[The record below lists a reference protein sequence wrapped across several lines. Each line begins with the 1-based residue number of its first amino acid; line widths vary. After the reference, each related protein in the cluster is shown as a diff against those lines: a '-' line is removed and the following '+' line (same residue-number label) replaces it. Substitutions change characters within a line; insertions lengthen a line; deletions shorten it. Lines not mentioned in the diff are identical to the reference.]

1 MPISSDI
8 TIDKNNIVESFDNNY
23 IIYSNKR

>member
-1 MPISSDI
+1 MAISSDI
-8 TIDKNNIVESFDNNY
+8 TIDKDNIVESFDNNY

>member
-1 MPISSDI
+1 MPVGSDI

>member
-1 MPISSDI
+1 MPIGSDI
-8 TIDKNNIVESFDNNY
+8 TIDMDNIVESFDNNY